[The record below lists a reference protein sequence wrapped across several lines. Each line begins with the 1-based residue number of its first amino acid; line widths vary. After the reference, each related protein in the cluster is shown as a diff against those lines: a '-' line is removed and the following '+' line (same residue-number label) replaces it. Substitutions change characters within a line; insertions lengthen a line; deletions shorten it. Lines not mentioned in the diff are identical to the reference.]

1 MTHAI
6 DVCTNMK
13 GDVIKDA
20 LICDEIEPL
29 DSNDDGGQCRKTV

>member
-20 LICDEIEPL
+20 LICDEICFAPA
-29 DSNDDGGQCRKTV
+29 GT